1 MTLARFAAR
10 RDGPAA
16 VRRAILLLILAMAS
30 LTAMDTIAK
39 VLTATVPV
47 MQVAWARFFFLFVA
61 LLPIFLSVPVSRLV
75 RTANPRLQLARGFL
89 QLPANICFLT
99 ALYYLPLADAIAVA
113 FSAPLFIV
121 AFSAIW
127 LGERIDWR
135 SWAAVAAGLAG
146 VLLIIRPG
154 FGEAHWALVLPLV
167 TAVVFAAAQVM
178 TRILGRTDSSLT
190 TLFYSNLVG
199 LVGTALV
206 LPFVWQAPSP
216 DVWGLMA
223 ALGLL
228 AAIGHFLMIEAFST
242 APASTLAPFTY
253 VELIWAA
260 ALGYLLFGDVPGP
273 YVVAGSAIVVA
284 AGIFT
289 VLQPPR
295 GSA

>member
-1 MTLARFAAR
+1 MTLARLVAR

-16 VRRAILLLILAMAS
+16 VRRAILLLVVAMAS

-39 VLTATVPV
+39 VLTAAIPV

-61 LLPIFLSVPVSRLV
+61 LAPIFLSRPIRSLM
-75 RTANPRLQLARGFL
+75 RTANLRLQLARGFL

-121 AFSAIW
+121 AFSAIF
-127 LGERIDWR
+127 LGERVDWR
-135 SWAAVAAGLAG
+135 NWAAVGVGMVG
-146 VLLIIRPG
+146 VLVIIRPG

-167 TAVVFAAAQVM
+167 TAVVFAMFQIM

-190 TLFYSNLVG
+190 TIFYSNLVG
-199 LVGTALV
+199 LIGTGAV
-206 LPFVWQAPSP
+206 LPFVWQTPTA
-216 DVWGLMA
+216 DVWLMMA

-228 AAIGHFLMIEAFST
+228 AAIGHYLMIEAFST
-242 APASTLAPFTY
+242 APASVLAPFTY
-253 VELIWAA
+253 VELVWAA
-260 ALGYLLFGDVPGP
+260 VIGYLLFGDVPGP
-273 YVVAGSAIVVA
+273 FVIAGSAIVVA

-289 VLQPPR
+289 VLQDR
-295 GSA
+295 RAS